1 MQAYAER
8 LKGKLKGKLKGRP
21 HITLPDSLMQNK
33 EENLLQASSWWQS
46 QTKTVMITTKTAT
59 IIVMIILMLMMEF
72 EKCFPAQ
79 DDLGMCRE
87 SVVTAGDR

>member
-1 MQAYAER
+1 M
-8 LKGKLKGKLKGRP
+8 
-21 HITLPDSLMQNK
+21 M
-33 EENLLQASSWWQS
+33 
-46 QTKTVMITTKTAT
+46 TTKTAT